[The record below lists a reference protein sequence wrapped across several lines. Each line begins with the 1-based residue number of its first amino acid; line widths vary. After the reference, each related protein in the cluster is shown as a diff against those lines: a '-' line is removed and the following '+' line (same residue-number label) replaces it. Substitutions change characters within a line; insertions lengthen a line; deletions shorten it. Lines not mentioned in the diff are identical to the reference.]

1 MTTVTLRIAV
11 DKAGASENIAAVKQD
26 LRGMGEAGQQGGQQ
40 AAQGMGALQG
50 AINGA
55 KAAVASFLAVYAGIQ
70 ALSGVVRLADE
81 YQGLTDRLRLATGS
95 SGEFLAAQ
103 QGVFAVA
110 QQTGTALSAVGG
122 LYVSLANSTRELNL
136 SQSQLQTI
144 TQAVSQ
150 SFVISGASAAQTDAA
165 IRQLGQGFASGV
177 LRGDE
182 FNSMMENA
190 PALAA
195 ALAASLG
202 VTTGQLR
209 AMAAEGQLT
218 SDVLATGL
226 LNQAPQ
232 IAAQFDQMGT
242 TVGQAFTRLSNSV
255 LQFVGEANQ
264 ATGAGAALAAGVTAI
279 ANNIDVVARA
289 FGSLAVALATLYGAR
304 ALGGLAAVFKGVAT
318 AIALSAA
325 PVGTFI
331 TGATAATAATGAWT
345 IAARVLF
352 LLIGGWPTILAAT
365 AAGVF
370 YLATAQS
377 EAEET
382 AELAQAAILRLR
394 QATNDLK
401 PAALSAAEA
410 QLLVVDALLETAR
423 AAQETSR
430 GVASAMAAASGS
442 LEDSAFQMA
451 LVGQQ
456 INARAGDIATLERSA
471 ASLRVE
477 IGKARGLDPI
487 ASVQDLA
494 VFQLLSGVVDSLT
507 GAFGGLAQ
515 ETQAAIPPARRY
527 IEVTDGWRQ
536 VAGQAERAT
545 RSLLEEQEQ
554 LTAEMG
560 GPAVSAAIELAQRL
574 RSVDEREQS
583 LRAAYA
589 AGLSSL
595 QDYNAGMQAAAA
607 IRAAAIT
614 QYQQLAGAV
623 QSVQSPYQT
632 YLQRIEDE
640 RRLLGLS
647 ATERARVESQL
658 RAVTNVMSFANQE
671 RARGNALTIDE
682 IANLINQERALD
694 ASAEATNRAAQAAE
708 EWGRYWEGAADAA
721 YSAFGDFVAGG
732 LRDFESFADSLK
744 NIARQIMSDLISQFA
759 RRIIMNLGVNT
770 SGGSFGGSQGGF
782 DLGGMI
788 QGLFGGS
795 NSQQLGL
802 TRINVINGSQTSG
815 GGGMFGGMGGGMM
828 QNGFSAG
835 GMMGA
840 AGGVAMGL
848 QGIRTGN
855 VLQGA
860 AGGAMAGMQIGGPW
874 GALIGGIIGLL
885 GAALH
890 GKPKPDFRVGG
901 ATSNVRNP
909 EGSFETVFG
918 RVRAGSRLI
927 SWEELQEPIQ
937 EFDRAIQDL
946 VLSTGGGTAE
956 LDRIRGALSR
966 WSVDLREEA
975 ATAEN
980 VLGSRF
986 GAVLSTFSEDVREF
1000 VGNAGTVEQRV
1011 GRLADALTIE
1021 RIASNANGITD
1032 SFDDMAELLTRF
1044 RIGNENLADTFARLG
1059 VGLEF
1064 VDQTMALLEATFSGT
1079 RLEAATFAGELIEL
1093 AGGFDAFASRMQGAL
1108 TALFSDEERNQFLA
1122 SQAQQALNASLTGLN
1137 ISGVGLA
1144 DIREQLRT
1152 QLRQAMEAG
1161 NAELTNQILI
1171 AANALGAFSTALEA
1185 LGEDAVNSAAQMTF
1199 GGTTL
1204 RPRGGDAFGD
1214 ANGTGG
1220 GLGTNIAPTTQLA
1233 AGQQTVQVLNSHTG
1247 ILSQIAAN
1255 TAVLRDPVA
1264 EKSGRDQADAAR
1276 QTASTMARIEAMIQ
1290 EAIRAQ
1296 VQEAAKAIVGANKRG
1311 AFA

>member
-95 SGEFLAAQ
+95 SGEFAAAQ

-304 ALGGLAAVFKGVAT
+304 ALGGLAAVFQGVAT

-345 IAARVLF
+345 IAARGLF

-456 INARAGDIATLERSA
+456 INARSRDIATLERSA

-487 ASVQDLA
+487 ASVRDLSL
-494 VFQLLSGVVDSLT
+494 FQALSGAVTAT
-507 GAFGGLAQ
+507 GQAVGLLRN
-515 ETQAAIPPARRY
+515 ETETAVPPARRY
-527 IEVTDGWRQ
+527 VEVTASIAPRLNAAA
-536 VAGQAERAT
+536 VAAG
-545 RSLLEEQEQ
+545 
-554 LTAEMG
+554 
-560 GPAVSAAIELAQRL
+560 SAAGAMTEVRRDTSSATNAVNAMIPRINVITNGMN
-574 RSVDEREQS
+574 S
-583 LRAAYA
+583 AAVA
-589 AGLSSL
+589 ADRVG
-595 QDYNAGMQAAAA
+595 DGMRDAAADTQEFTTK
-607 IRAAAIT
+607 AAASAAHA
-614 QYQQLAGAV
+614 Q
-623 QSVQSPYQT
+623 
-632 YLQRIEDE
+632 DW
-640 RRLLGLS
+640 GL
-647 ATERARVESQL
+647 
-658 RAVTNVMSFANQE
+658 
-671 RARGNALTIDE
+671 D
-682 IANLINQERALD
+682 
-694 ASAEATNRAAQAAE
+694 
-708 EWGRYWEGAADAA
+708 WGRVVDDV
-721 YSAFGDFVAGG
+721 STAFGDFVAGG
-732 LRDFESFADSLK
+732 LRDFESFGDSLK
-744 NIARQIMSDLISQFA
+744 NIARQIMSDLVAQFA

-770 SGGSFGGSQGGF
+770 SGGGGFGGGQGGF
-782 DLGGMI
+782 DIGGMI
-788 QGLFGGS
+788 QGLFGGGS
-795 NSQQLGL
+795 NSQNLGL

-815 GGGMFGGMGGGMM
+815 GGAMGGAMGGNMLA
-828 QNGFSAG
+828 NGFSMG

-840 AGGVAMGL
+840 AGGIAMGL

-855 VLQGA
+855 ALQGA
-860 AGGAMAGMQIGGPW
+860 AGGALAGFQIGGPW
-874 GALIGGIIGLL
+874 GALIGGIIGGL
-885 GAALH
+885 GALIR
-890 GKPKPDFRVGG
+890 GDKPPDFRVGG
-901 ATSNVRNP
+901 ANASVRNP

-918 RVRAGSRLI
+918 RVRAGSREI
-927 SWEELQEPIQ
+927 SWESLIEPIQ
-937 EFDRAIQDL
+937 QFDQAISDL
-946 VLSTGGGTAE
+946 VISTGGGE
-956 LDRIRGALSR
+956 EQLDAIASALSR
-966 WSVDLREEA
+966 WSVDLRDSA

-986 GAVLSTFSEDVREF
+986 NAVLTSFSADVREF
-1000 VGNAGTVEQRV
+1000 VGNAGTVEERM

-1021 RIASNANGITD
+1021 RIAGNENGITN
-1032 SFDDMAELLTRF
+1032 SFDEMAELLTRF
-1044 RIGNENLADTFARLG
+1044 RVGNENLAETFTRLG

-1064 VDQTMALLEATFSGT
+1064 VDQTMAMLQATFSGT

-1122 SQAQQALNASLTGLN
+1122 DQAQNALNASLTGLN

-1171 AANALGAFSTALEA
+1171 AANALGAFSSALEA
-1185 LGEDAVNSAAQMTF
+1185 LGEDAVASANQMAF
-1199 GGTTL
+1199 GGTSL
-1204 RPRGGDAFGD
+1204 QPGGGLTSPAGT
-1214 ANGTGG
+1214 GTGG
-1220 GLGTNIAPTTQLA
+1220 TTPTTQLDA
-1233 AGQQTVQVLNSHTG
+1233 TVSVATAVDRGNALLQ
-1247 ILSQIAAN
+1247 QIAIN
-1255 TAVLRDPVA
+1255 TTPREEPAA
-1264 EKSGRDQADAAR
+1264 EKTARDQADATR
-1276 QTASTMARIEAMIQ
+1276 QTASILSRIEAIIQ
-1290 EAIRAQ
+1290 EAVRTQ
-1296 VQEAAKAIVGANKRG
+1296 VQEAAKAITGANKRG
-1311 AFA
+1311 VPA

>member
-26 LRGMGEAGQQGGQQ
+26 LRSMGEAGQQGGQQ

-95 SGEFLAAQ
+95 SGEFAAAQ

-255 LQFVGEANQ
+255 LQFVGEAAQ
-264 ATGAGAALAAGVTAI
+264 STGAASALAAAITTVANYFPAFAAGLTAVAAGYVAVTAAAAVANPAIGFTGTMMAGLAAAIGVVVAAYSAFKLGEYLANEFESVRAAGASLVIGLNAAWEAIKVGVAAVAVALRIAFVTAI
-279 ANNIDVVARA
+279 DTIQEKIADLIQGFVQLAQFEI
-289 FGSLAVALATLYGAR
+289 FGQTVDFTYLQADALNALADSLRGSTD
-304 ALGGLAAVFKGVAT
+304 
-318 AIALSAA
+318 
-325 PVGTFI
+325 
-331 TGATAATAATGAWT
+331 AATATDAAVADLRAKMDESTASTAAFTAEMFDGIDAHFETRQAADANAGAHEALVPALKNAGIST
-345 IAARVLF
+345 KELKEIQE
-352 LLIGGWPTILAAT
+352 AAT
-365 AAGVF
+365 
-370 YLATAQS
+370 
-377 EAEET
+377 
-382 AELAQAAILRLR
+382 
-394 QATNDLK
+394 
-401 PAALSAAEA
+401 
-410 QLLVVDALLETAR
+410 R
-423 AAQETSR
+423 AA
-430 GVASAMAAASGS
+430 
-442 LEDSAFQMA
+442 D
-451 LVGQQ
+451 
-456 INARAGDIATLERSA
+456 N
-471 ASLRVE
+471 
-477 IGKARGLDPI
+477 
-487 ASVQDLA
+487 
-494 VFQLLSGVVDSLT
+494 LT
-507 GAFGGLAQ
+507 Q
-515 ETQAAIPPARRY
+515 
-527 IEVTDGWRQ
+527 
-536 VAGQAERAT
+536 
-545 RSLLEEQEQ
+545 EQER
-554 LTAEMG
+554 LAAEMG
-560 GPAVSAAIELAQRL
+560 GPAVAAAIELAQRL
-574 RSVDEREQS
+574 RSVDERQQDLTRAYDSGAMSLGDYQQAMQRANGVREQAIGLYQREATAIANTTTAVQQYLAE
-583 LRAAYA
+583 LREDVRI
-589 AGLSSL
+589 AGLSGT
-595 QDYNAGMQAAAA
+595 ARQAAI
-607 IRAAAIT
+607 IRINAEAEA
-614 QYQQLAGAV
+614 
-623 QSVQSPYQT
+623 
-632 YLQRIEDE
+632 
-640 RRLLGLS
+640 RRLLRG
-647 ATERARVESQL
+647 ATQ
-658 RAVTNVMSFANQE
+658 QQID
-671 RARGNALTIDE
+671 ALADE
-682 IANLINQERALD
+682 IEQLNLQGAAAQRAG
-694 ASAEATNRAAQAAE
+694 QAAE
-708 EWGRYWEGAADAA
+708 DWQRYWDGAVTSVSD
-721 YSAFGDFVAGG
+721 AFGDFVAGG
-732 LRDFESFADSLK
+732 LRDFESFGDSLK
-744 NIARQIMSDLISQFA
+744 NIARQIMSDLVSQFA

-770 SGGSFGGSQGGF
+770 SGGGFGGGQGGF
-782 DLGGMI
+782 DIGGMI
-788 QGLFGGS
+788 QGLFGGGS
-795 NSQQLGL
+795 NSQNLGL

-815 GGGMFGGMGGGMM
+815 GAGGFGSMMGGGML
-828 QNGFSAG
+828 QNGFSMGGAIGAG
-835 GMMGA
+835 GGI
-840 AGGVAMGL
+840 AMGL

-874 GALIGGIIGLL
+874 GALIGGIIGAL
-885 GAALH
+885 GAAIH

-901 ATSNVRNP
+901 ASSNVRNP

-927 SWEELQEPIQ
+927 SWEELQQPIQ
-937 EFDRAIQDL
+937 EFDQAIQDL

-956 LDRIRGALSR
+956 LDRIRDALSR

-986 GAVLSTFSEDVREF
+986 SAVLSTFSENVREF
-1000 VGNAGTVEQRV
+1000 VGNAGTVEERV

-1021 RIASNANGITD
+1021 RIAGNENGITN
-1032 SFDDMAELLTRF
+1032 SFDEMAELLTRF
-1044 RIGNENLADTFARLG
+1044 RVGNENLAETFARLG

-1064 VDQTMALLEATFSGT
+1064 VDQTMAMLQATFSGT

-1122 SQAQQALNASLTGLN
+1122 DQAQNALNASLTGLN

-1171 AANALGAFSTALEA
+1171 AANALGAFSSALEA
-1185 LGEDAVNSAAQMTF
+1185 LGEDAVASANQMAF
-1199 GGTTL
+1199 GGTSL
-1204 RPRGGDAFGD
+1204 QPGGGLTSPAGT
-1214 ANGTGG
+1214 GTGG
-1220 GLGTNIAPTTQLA
+1220 ATPTTQLDA
-1233 AGQQTVQVLNSHTG
+1233 TVSVATAVERGNALLQ
-1247 ILSQIAAN
+1247 QIAIN
-1255 TAVLRDPVA
+1255 TTPREEPAA
-1264 EKSGRDQADAAR
+1264 EKTARDQADATR
-1276 QTASTMARIEAMIQ
+1276 QTASILSRIEAIIQ
-1290 EAIRAQ
+1290 EAVRTQ
-1296 VQEAAKAIVGANKRG
+1296 VQEAAKAITGANKRG
-1311 AFA
+1311 VPA